1 MPGRRRTTDRPD
13 TPTMDDQHQIDD
25 ELETAMRTG
34 DVDEL
39 NELATTLGDAGQP
52 ARAAAIF
59 RVAASFGDD
68 VAFSNLGT
76 ALTQLGDLE
85 GAIAAYEAAVGL
97 GFSEARVDLAMVL
110 AEDGDEPNR
119 VDALLTS
126 AAEDGEPDAAHQ
138 LGLLRLR
145 QDRLAEA
152 LQLLERAFEEDPR
165 GTVADSLARA
175 HRSAGALDEAVV
187 MWDRAAA
194 DGYHEAHLAKAFA
207 LEDAGRDAEAE
218 ASFLAAI
225 EHDVDVAPA
234 SWAAALDRQGRHD
247 DAIAV
252 LRRAV
257 ARGDDS
263 AMIDLGNRLTEKPET
278 FDEGLFLYRR
288 AIALGRLHAVTNLA
302 VSIRGRDRGDER
314 ASALLRQAAAEG
326 DDLAERHLAGE
337 DEPVGDDLDD
347 DLGSEA

>member
-1 MPGRRRTTDRPD
+1 
-13 TPTMDDQHQIDD
+13 
-25 ELETAMRTG
+25 
-34 DVDEL
+34 
-39 NELATTLGDAGQP
+39 
-52 ARAAAIF
+52 
-59 RVAASFGDD
+59 
-68 VAFSNLGT
+68 
-76 ALTQLGDLE
+76 
-85 GAIAAYEAAVGL
+85 
-97 GFSEARVDLAMVL
+97 MVL
-110 AEDGDEPNR
+110 AEDGEEPDR
-119 VDALLTS
+119 VEALLAD

-175 HRSAGALDEAVV
+175 HRSAGALDEAVA

-218 ASFLAAI
+218 AAFLAAI

-234 SWAAALDRQGRHD
+234 SWAAALDRLGRPD
-247 DAIAV
+247 DAITV
-252 LRRAV
+252 LREAV

-263 AMIDLGNRLTEKPET
+263 AMIDLGNRLTERPET

-314 ASALLRQAAAEG
+314 AAALLRQAAAEG
-326 DDLAERHLAGE
+326 DDLAERHLVAE
-337 DEPVGDDLDD
+337 DGPVGDDVDD
-347 DLGSEA
+347 DLGSET